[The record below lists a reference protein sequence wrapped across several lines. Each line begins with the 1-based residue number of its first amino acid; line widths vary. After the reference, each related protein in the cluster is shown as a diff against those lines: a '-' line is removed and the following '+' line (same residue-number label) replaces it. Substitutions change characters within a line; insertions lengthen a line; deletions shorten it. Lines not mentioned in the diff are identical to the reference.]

1 MAVASKNYLKT
12 GAEFIASLQDDR
24 NVIYKGKRVEDV
36 TTHPATSGGISIHA
50 KLFDDQHREESRD
63 KLTYIREDGARVSTA
78 WMIPRTKEQL
88 VQRRECIE
96 YIARETFGIFGR
108 PLDLAPTIAVGMAA
122 YLPSFQQK
130 RPEYADNIIRYI
142 NYAQE
147 NNIMGPEVLVDPQ
160 NDRSKAAAAGARL
173 GASVSE
179 KGGNSTPA
187 LLRVVKENS
196 EGIFISGAKAVGSI
210 SSQGNEMILSNL
222 LRPNLLPEES
232 LWLAVPIN
240 SPGLTMICREMVS
253 KPDSS
258 AWEHPIASRGEEMD
272 SFLLFDNVFVPKDRI
287 FNYGVPELNGLYG
300 PVTVGAHWHILSR
313 LCVKAELFSGL
324 AQMIIDALG
333 TGHIP
338 GVRTLAAEVIQY
350 AQTLRAFVLA
360 SEEKAQLTEGEVMWP
375 DVNMLTAGRLYGI
388 ENYPKILHILRELCG
403 QGLVMR
409 LSEQDFAHPEYGPK
423 LDWILEGHNISAK
436 DKNLL
441 MNLVWDLTTDSHS
454 GRVALFE
461 NVNALPAPLLKERLY
476 QEYDR
481 KPFMNFIRNN
491 VGLPE

>member
-1 MAVASKNYLKT
+1 MSASEKKYLKT
-12 GAEFIASLQDDR
+12 GAEFKASLQDDR
-24 NVIYKGKRVEDV
+24 TVFYKGEKIQDV
-36 TTHPATSGGISIHA
+36 TTHPATSGGINIHA
-50 KLFDDQHREESRD
+50 KLYDDQHKEGSRD

-88 VQRRECIE
+88 VQRRESIE
-96 YIARETFGIFGR
+96 YIARETYGIFGR
-108 PLDLAPTIAVGMAA
+108 PLDLMPTIAIGMAA
-122 YLPSFQQK
+122 YLPTFRSK
-130 RPEYADNIIRYI
+130 GSEYAENVLRYI

-160 NDRSKAAAAGARL
+160 NDRSKAAAAGDRL
-173 GASVSE
+173 GASVST
-179 KGGNSTPA
+179 KGGASTPA

-240 SPGLTMICREMVS
+240 TPGLTMVCREMVS
-253 KPDSS
+253 KPESS
-258 AWEHPIASRGEEMD
+258 AWDHPIASRGEEMD
-272 SFLLFDNVFVPKDRI
+272 SFLLFDDVFVPKDRI

-324 AQMIIDALG
+324 AQMIVDALG
-333 TGHIP
+333 TGHIA
-338 GVRTLAAEVIQY
+338 GVRTLVAEVIQY
-350 AQTLRAFVLA
+350 AQVLRAFVLA
-360 SEEKAQLTEGEVMWP
+360 SEEKAQMTEGGVMWP

-388 ENYPKILHILRELCG
+388 EHYPKVLHILRELCG

-409 LSEQDFAHPEYGPK
+409 LSESDFAHPVIGPR

-441 MNLVWDLTTDSHS
+441 MNVVWDLTTDSHS
-454 GRVALFE
+454 GRVGLFE

-476 QEYDR
+476 REYDR
-481 KPFMNFIRNN
+481 EPFMSFIRKN